1 MYPAPSSKSRGSNLK
16 NQWKIYPSSMGA
28 IMGMSAYGSRDD
40 AVAKLWQYG
49 AKDFFQ
55 MSLKEEYGED
65 AKTISD
71 YVNELIQT
79 DKGLKSMHKIRGK
92 EVAMNPLET
101 YIGWSTHAKPANYWS
116 RGSNKRNIEKRLT
129 STISN
134 LTPEAKAVIHDELRM
149 RIYTGSGTRGERDAL
164 IRAEQ
169 SYKDTIDFWSPQ
181 MLKRKYVYKENISDE
196 QKETDYYSGVISAEV
211 DGYLYEG
218 KVSTEVFNA
227 YMEENKKNKGSKK
240 RKRSRECRDKLI
252 EETKKRKFLGIV
264 EHKQRQSAPFNDLP
278 TIDKKMGE
286 LVQMNMYMYLK
297 GEEAKQC
304 LWVQTN
310 KFKKKNEAPKQN
322 MTVLERDNALIE
334 RIKAE
339 TIKTLDT
346 LNQLYTDKA
355 LRQRLL
361 KTIVWKYGKLQYK
374 KEVLPSEEEMAYTNP
389 PPYVGFDDE
398 DPYGF

>member
-16 NQWKIYPSSMGA
+16 KQWKIYPSSMGA
-28 IMGMSAYGSRDD
+28 IMGMSKYDSSDEAL
-40 AVAKLWQYG
+40 AKLWQYG

-55 MSLKEEYGED
+55 MSLKEEYGPD
-65 AKTISD
+65 AKTITA
-71 YVNELIQT
+71 YVDELIQT
-79 DKGLKSMHKIRGK
+79 DKGLTSTHKIRGRDVPMK
-92 EVAMNPLET
+92 PLET

-169 SYKDTIDFWSPQ
+169 SYNDTIDFWSPQ

-211 DGYLYEG
+211 DGYLHEG
-218 KVSTEVFNA
+218 KVSPSVYNA
-227 YMEENKKNKGSKK
+227 YLEETQKNKGSKK
-240 RKRSRECRDKLI
+240 RKRTKECRDKLV
-252 EETKKRKFLGIV
+252 EETKKQKFLGIV
-264 EHKQRQSAPFNDLP
+264 EHKQRQASPMTDLP
-278 TIDKKMGE
+278 TIDMKQGE

-297 GEEAKQC
+297 DAQKC
-304 LWVQTN
+304 LWIQTN
-310 KFKKKNEAPKQN
+310 KFKTKNEAPKQ
-322 MTVLERDNALIE
+322 TLTIIERDNGLIE

-339 TIKTLDT
+339 IIKTIDT
-346 LNQLYTDKA
+346 LNQLYTDRE
-355 LRQRLL
+355 LRKRLL
-361 KTIVWKYGKLQYK
+361 KTLVWRYGKLEYK
-374 KEVLPSEEEMAYTNP
+374 KEVLPSEEELSYTNP
-389 PPYVGFDDE
+389 PAYVGFNDD

>member
-28 IMGMSAYGSRDD
+28 IMGMSTYDSRDL
-40 AVAKLWQYG
+40 ALAKLWQYG
-49 AKDFFQ
+49 AKDFFNIC
-55 MSLKEEYGED
+55 LKEEYGPD
-65 AKTISD
+65 AKTVSD
-71 YVNELIQT
+71 YVDELIQT
-79 DKGLKSMHKIRGK
+79 DKGLTSTHKIRGSDVPMK
-92 EVAMNPLET
+92 PLET

-181 MLKRKYVYKENISDE
+181 MLKRKYVYKEKISDE
-196 QKETDYYSGVISAEV
+196 KIETDYYSGVISAEV

-218 KVSTEVFNA
+218 KVSTDVFNA
-227 YMEENKKNKGSKK
+227 YMEENQKNKGSKK
-240 RKRSRECRDKLI
+240 RKRSRECRDNLI
-252 EETKKRKFLGIV
+252 EETKKRKFLGII
-264 EHKQRQSAPFNDLP
+264 EHKQRQAAPFNELP
-278 TIDKKMGE
+278 TIEKKQGE

-310 KFKKKNEAPKQN
+310 KFKKKNEAPKQK
-322 MTVLERDNALIE
+322 MILLERDNALIE

-339 TIKTLDT
+339 TIKTVDT

-361 KTIVWKYGKLQYK
+361 KTIVWKYGKIQYK

-389 PPYVGFDDE
+389 PAYVGFNED
-398 DPYGF
+398 DPYGI